1 MRRTLLL
8 LVGLAG
14 CRQPAGGSVTC
25 GLAAMFGPLA
35 ILSEFS
41 TPGQTLATPPGS
53 LPGKLPVRLVAGP
66 ALPALVGRDHDRWV
80 VGVVGAPPAKFHAGY
95 GVLVQDTAYRALGVV
110 VYEGEIVRG
119 APVIGSVVLAD
130 STVPLI
136 GISLLPTKVEDP
148 RCPIFPDSTL
158 R

>member
-14 CRQPAGGSVTC
+14 CGRPAGGSVTC

-35 ILSEFS
+35 ILGEFS

-80 VGVVGAPPAKFHAGY
+80 IGVIGAPPPKFRAGY

-136 GISLLPTKVEDP
+136 GISLLPAKVEDP
-148 RCPIFPDSTL
+148 HCPIFPDSTV